1 MKKLLILLVVLCLVL
16 PVSASAPL
24 VVDEADLLSAQEE
37 RALTTQLE
45 SLQNTLGIDVVVL
58 TVTSLNGTGPMVYA
72 DDYFDYNGYG
82 TDGVLLLLDMGGRN
96 WRISTA
102 GSCIAPVDADRIGDY
117 IVPYLSAGEYYTA
130 FSLFANLVKAAM
142 ERSEGKGEYI
152 VDSYGNV
159 HFQPKV
165 THWYDGWWQCLLAGA
180 LAGGITVAV
189 MALGMKS
196 VRSKNSASDYVEH
209 DSFELTRR
217 EDIFLYQTLSKR
229 AKPKN
234 NSGSHR
240 GSSGRSHGGGG
251 GRF

>member
-1 MKKLLILLVVLCLVL
+1 MKKLLILLVILCMVFS
-16 PVSASAPL
+16 VSASAPL
-24 VVDEADLLSAQEE
+24 VVDNADVLSTQEE
-37 RALTTQLE
+37 QALTTQLE

-58 TVTSLNGTGPMVYA
+58 TVTSLNGTSPMVYA

-82 TDGVLLLLDMGGRN
+82 MDGALLLLDMGGRN
-96 WRISTA
+96 WWISTA
-102 GSCIAPVDADRIGDY
+102 GNCIAPVDADRIGDH

-142 ERSEGKGEYI
+142 ERPDEKGEYI
-152 VDSYGNV
+152 VDDYGNV

-180 LAGGITVAV
+180 LIGGITVAV
-189 MALGMKS
+189 MASGMKS
-196 VRSKNSASDYVEH
+196 VRSKNSASDYVKR
-209 DSFELTRR
+209 DSFELTRQ
-217 EDIFLYQTLSKR
+217 EDIFLYQTITRR

-234 NSGSHR
+234 NGGSHR